1 MHFYQSRSSLWQK
14 NGSQIN
20 AFASKTSLAN
30 MIFSKDKFCR
40 LFFSLVDTFLSSVQ
54 QLTLSKASITTQ
66 MMSSF
71 YELTAKKIDGTEVK
85 K

>member
-14 NGSQIN
+14 NDSQIN
-20 AFASKTSLAN
+20 AFASKTSQ
-30 MIFSKDKFCR
+30 KY
-40 LFFSLVDTFLSSVQ
+40 FSLVDTCLSSVQ

-71 YELTAKKIDGTEVK
+71 YELTAKKIDGTEAK
-85 K
+85 KNKIII

>member
-14 NGSQIN
+14 NDSQIN
-20 AFASKTSLAN
+20 AFPSKTSN
-30 MIFSKDKFCR
+30 MMFSKDKFCR
-40 LFFSLVDTFLSSVQ
+40 VFFSLVDTFLSSVQ